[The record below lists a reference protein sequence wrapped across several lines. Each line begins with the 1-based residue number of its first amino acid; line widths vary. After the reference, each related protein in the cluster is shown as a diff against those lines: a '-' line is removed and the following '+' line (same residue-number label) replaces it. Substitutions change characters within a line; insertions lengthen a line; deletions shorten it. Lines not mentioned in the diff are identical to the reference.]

1 MKAAGP
7 LSLGRFVLRIFLWL
21 PPCFAVWYLGAQH
34 LARLFGAL
42 AGLLV
47 DLFKPA
53 LVSAVERQG
62 PDLVFVTTIVVHPAP
77 TQTGVLLMEV
87 DPMLYTYGLPFF
99 VALMLAAR
107 AKGWK
112 VLAGAVVLLPFQAW
126 GIAFDFLAQVV
137 RTGADVSAQ
146 AGLSGWR
153 SEGVA
158 LAYQAGSLLFPVLVP
173 VALWVAFNRPL
184 FDGLVRAPS
193 REIRPP
199 AGTVR

>member
-1 MKAAGP
+1 
-7 LSLGRFVLRIFLWL
+7 
-21 PPCFAVWYLGAQH
+21 
-34 LARLFGAL
+34 
-42 AGLLV
+42 
-47 DLFKPA
+47 
-53 LVSAVERQG
+53 VSAVERQG

-77 TQTGVLLMEV
+77 TQTGVLLMDV